1 MEAAPVPSKR
11 VTEPANALL
20 DAAER
25 MLVSDGYA
33 RITTR
38 SVAAEAGVN
47 HGLVHYYFG
56 SMEELLLQVLERFT
70 DRLVERQR
78 AMYRAEGPF
87 IDKWRSAMR
96 YLDEDYAAGYP
107 KIWLE
112 LQAMSWNRP
121 QLQERVRHVDEE
133 WRSTLRTAFAEALD
147 EHGLDREAF
156 PLEAVLALVMT
167 FNKGFQLEQVTGI
180 QGGHAELLAWIDGW
194 LAAQERRA

>member
-87 IDKWRSAMR
+87 IDKWRLAMR